1 MPLDTTPE
9 SIDNL
14 NKALENAR
22 KAQNEIKKDPDKFAQ
37 NFTQRQP
44 EWKGG
49 KWDPDVNNTVTSAI
63 NEKMGSL
70 ENQLWQYT
78 QELGNKWIVI
88 KDNSITLPNGRNFD
102 LGQDKFSLQ
111 IVKHTNDIHINS
123 GKNTLSIMNNGD
135 ATLDGKIVYQTE
147 KPINQST
154 IEQWIDNKIK
164 NDRNNLAQSI
174 LGPGVTIESVGT
186 TDKIYG
192 WKNEW
197 LKPTGMHG
205 VWFYFS
211 DGQQLEFKPR
221 SGENTISNEDLKL
234 KLETLKK
241 MLIAPSNDP
250 NKVYWWNPKDPDRPK
265 WK

>member
-1 MPLDTTPE
+1 MWMPLDTTPE

-123 GKNTLSIMNNGD
+123 GKIKTQLSHIKPS
-135 ATLDGKIVYQTE
+135 LSPRISSQTAKKETSHDFE
-147 KPINQST
+147 K
-154 IEQWIDNKIK
+154 
-164 NDRNNLAQSI
+164 
-174 LGPGVTIESVGT
+174 
-186 TDKIYG
+186 
-192 WKNEW
+192 
-197 LKPTGMHG
+197 
-205 VWFYFS
+205 F
-211 DGQQLEFKPR
+211 
-221 SGENTISNEDLKL
+221 
-234 KLETLKK
+234 
-241 MLIAPSNDP
+241 
-250 NKVYWWNPKDPDRPK
+250 
-265 WK
+265 